1 MNKTIEKLLELLPFQ
16 EEGSG
21 VANAFEEDGL
31 KVNYSMTDSKICISI
46 EKSEDPFMK
55 YCDGLDDDIF
65 LAACE
70 KFVNVT
76 GMSLSDFND
85 KLNKKEAG
93 KEILQFK
100 KCVRDVALKKIE
112 QLNKYCKS

>member
-16 EEGSG
+16 EKGSC
-21 VANAFEEDGL
+21 VTNAFEEDGIR
-31 KVNYSMTDSKICISI
+31 VSYGITDSRINIVI
-46 EKSEDPFMK
+46 EKTEDPFMK

>member
-16 EEGSG
+16 EKGSC
-21 VANAFEEDGL
+21 VTNAFEEDGIR
-31 KVNYSMTDSKICISI
+31 VSYGMTDSRININI
-46 EKSEDPFMK
+46 EKIEDPFMK